1 MVAEKPGKLYIQA
14 AKSELSMQISRKIID
29 EMKNGDHP
37 KDKPNCN
44 IFRKSRAAGRSPV
57 D

>member
-1 MVAEKPGKLYIQA
+1 MVAKKPGKLYIQA